1 MSAVR
6 EARFPSE
13 ALGGPIDCLASVPEG
28 AGPFPVVYLLHG
40 RGDSAGSWRPVLDEL
55 AERRQRILIAPDA
68 PWSERA
74 GYYVDSAYTTGRP
87 VESALL
93 DLVAAVD
100 ADLPTIARR
109 ESRTVAG
116 YSMGGAGAVRLGLA
130 HPDLFGAVIAL
141 SPAVYVP
148 GPPAGSS
155 AREFGAFGVG
165 DALFDPERY
174 AELAYPAALAR
185 YPAGLP
191 LRLVVAAGD
200 AEPNHEG
207 ALPELRMAEQA
218 ERLARGAARVPGIDA
233 SFALYPGGHDFGVW
247 RPALLDALEHAT

>member
-28 AGPFPVVYLLHG
+28 AGPFPVVFLLHG
-40 RGDSAGSWRPVLDEL
+40 RGDSAGSWRRVLDEL
-55 AERRQRILIAPDA
+55 AERRQRIMIAPDA

-109 ESRTVAG
+109 ESRARGRVLDGRGRRRSAR
-116 YSMGGAGAVRLGLA
+116 AGASRPVRCGHRAEPCRLR
-130 HPDLFGAVIAL
+130 
-141 SPAVYVP
+141 P

-218 ERLARGAARVPGIDA
+218 ERLARESARVPGIDA